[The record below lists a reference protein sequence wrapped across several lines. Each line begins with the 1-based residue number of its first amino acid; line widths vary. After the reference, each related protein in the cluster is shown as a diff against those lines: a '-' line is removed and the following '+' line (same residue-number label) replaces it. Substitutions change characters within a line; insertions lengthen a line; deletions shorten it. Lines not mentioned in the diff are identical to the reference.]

1 MAMRSRLEELNIVRI
16 GTVISYS
23 SLREIGERLLES
35 FRGAIRAFHLAHH
48 DSPMMDSIDAQLL
61 TMVLELEFGGHTL
74 GITDAELK
82 TEDRDAFY
90 HTIIG
95 GKNPRNDVAVV
106 STRKLCPERIG
117 SDRDYR
123 LMMGRILKVALHEV
137 GHNLGLTD
145 HPEQRFARNG
155 GLCPMS
161 RPGSERL
168 GYRAY
173 VRTVVDG
180 RGLSFCDDCSRF
192 LSMLHG
198 YRCNTDWTKPAGL
211 RPSDC

>member
-1 MAMRSRLEELNIVRI
+1 MRSGLEELNIVRV
-16 GTVISYS
+16 GTVLSYT
-23 SLREIGERLLES
+23 SLREIGERLKTS
-35 FRGAIRAFHLAHH
+35 FSGAIRQVRLSHH
-48 DSPMMDSIDAQLL
+48 DSPVIDSIDAHLL

-82 TEDRDAFY
+82 SEDEDAFY

-106 STRKLCPERIG
+106 STRKLSPARIR

-123 LMMGRILKVALHEV
+123 LLLGRILRVALHEV

-145 HPEQRFARNG
+145 HPEHRYARNG

-161 RPGSERL
+161 RPAFQRQ
-168 GYRAY
+168 GYRVY

-180 RGLSFCDDCSRF
+180 RGLHFCGECSRF
-192 LSMLHG
+192 LTMLHG
-198 YRCNTDWTKPAGL
+198 PCCDTDWRKPAGVC
-211 RPSDC
+211 PSRC